1 MNKLEAADWS
11 EPMDEISEADA
22 KRIVKTHGTS
32 CHTPIRQRCLA
43 CYKDGMAVGK
53 GAIGMNIL
61 GVGKLRYQVAE
72 ALQFALGRAASIVL
86 LSVWQT
92 GMN

>member
-1 MNKLEAADWS
+1 MPHAD
-11 EPMDEISEADA
+11 PAT
-22 KRIVKTHGTS
+22 V
-32 CHTPIRQRCLA
+32 LA
-43 CYKDGMAVGK
+43 VLKERKAVGN